1 MVFDGIRKVFF
12 DRFYNDW
19 HEENILLES
28 SILKA
33 MDIGKKNLLMD
44 TRYGFEFSQL
54 IYLGSTQKCFGRQ
67 GRGRRSNRSRNK
79 YQDLA
84 IFD

>member
-1 MVFDGIRKVFF
+1 
-12 DRFYNDW
+12 
-19 HEENILLES
+19 
-28 SILKA
+28 
-33 MDIGKKNLLMD
+33 MDIGKKKLLMD
-44 TRYGFEFSQL
+44 TRYEFEFSQL

-79 YQDLA
+79 YHDLA